1 MLVTIGIPTFLR
13 FGYLQE
19 SVYSALGQVHSE
31 IEVLISDDGTD
42 PRIREWSEGLARADS
57 RVRYQRTA
65 GRVGLAGNWNAIGS
79 SARGELTAII
89 GDDYRLLPTFV
100 SSLLELER
108 HSDVVFGN
116 VFLIDG
122 GGERLGAES
131 MRHTR
136 AYGRDRLAVGLLPD
150 PAAVVWA
157 NSVPMTGSL
166 IRTARLRAL
175 RFREE
180 LNPPELEFFAR
191 LAAGGGRFSFCGEYV
206 SEYRVHPG
214 SETVSYTHL
223 RAHET
228 PEHLVCR

>member
-89 GDDYRLLPTFV
+89 GDDDRLLPTFV

-116 VFLIDG
+116 VFLIDA

-136 AYGRDRLAVGLLPD
+136 AYGRDRLAVGLLP
-150 PAAVVWA
+150 
-157 NSVPMTGSL
+157 
-166 IRTARLRAL
+166 TARLRAL

-180 LNPPELEFFAR
+180 LNTPELEFFAR